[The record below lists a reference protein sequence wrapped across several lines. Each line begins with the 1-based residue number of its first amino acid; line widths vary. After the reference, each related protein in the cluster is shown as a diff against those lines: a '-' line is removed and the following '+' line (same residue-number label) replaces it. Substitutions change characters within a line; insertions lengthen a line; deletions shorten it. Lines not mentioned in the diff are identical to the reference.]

1 MYSAKI
7 DGQPTTFGTSG
18 LLYRSNKLMYDRKTN
33 SLWSSLVGEPV
44 IGDLAERDE
53 IIKLD
58 FFPVSLTTWAEW
70 LAENPDTKVLSL
82 DTDYYSPRFYE
93 PETDARSIYY
103 DYRVSAETMFPVW
116 NRDLSLE
123 TKDEV
128 LGLSV
133 GDVHKAY
140 PVVTLRELRVVNDTV
155 GDKAVVIIS
164 SGVSSDSRVFE
175 RGEETFTFEDSGDL
189 EGVPTSL
196 VDSNGETWKVGEN
209 ELISVTDESN
219 TLSRL
224 PSFVAFW
231 FGWYAFHPETL
242 LFEGGG

>member
-1 MYSAKI
+1 M
-7 DGQPTTFGTSG
+7 
-18 LLYRSNKLMYDRKTN
+18 LYRSNKLMYDRLTN

-44 IGDLAERDE
+44 IGELAERDE

-58 FFPVSLTTWAEW
+58 FFPVALTTWGEW
-70 LAENPDTKVLSL
+70 VAENPDTKALSL

-116 NRDLSLE
+116 DRDEALE
-123 TKDEV
+123 AKDEV

-133 GDVHKAY
+133 GDDHKAY
-140 PVVTLRELRVVNDTV
+140 PVMTLRELRVVNDSV
-155 GDKAVVIIS
+155 GGANVVIVSSGIS
-164 SGVSSDSRVFE
+164 SDVRVFE
-175 RGEETFTFEDSGDL
+175 RGERTFAL
-189 EGVPTSL
+189 EESDATESVPSAL
-196 VDSNGETWKVGEN
+196 VDSDGDVW
-209 ELISVTDESN
+209 LLDESALSRASDGA

-231 FGWYAFHPETL
+231 FGWYAFHPDTA
-242 LFEGGG
+242 LFEP

>member
-44 IGDLAERDE
+44 IGELAERDE

-58 FFPVSLTTWAEW
+58 FFPVALTTWAEW
-70 LAENPDTKVLSL
+70 VAENPDTKVLSL
-82 DTDYYSPRFYE
+82 DNEFYPPYFYE
-93 PETDARSIYY
+93 PETSQRSIYY
-103 DYRVSAETMFPVW
+103 DYRVRADTMFPVW
-116 NRDLSLE
+116 NRDHVLE
-123 TKDEV
+123 AKDEV

-133 GDVHKAY
+133 GDEYRAY
-140 PVVTLRELRVVNDTV
+140 PIMKLRELRVVNDSI
-155 GDKAVVIIS
+155 GDKNVVI
-164 SGVSSDSRVFE
+164 VSSAMSSDARVFE
-175 RGEETFTFEDSGDL
+175 RGEEVFTLDSGIEDDFAIPSML
-189 EGVPTSL
+189 TDGQGSTWTVGQTGLTKS
-196 VDSNGETWKVGEN
+196 DGTGE
-209 ELISVTDESN
+209 

-231 FGWYAFHPETL
+231 FGWYAFHPDTTL
-242 LFEGGG
+242 FAGE

>member
-53 IIKLD
+53 IIRLD
-58 FFPVSLTTWAEW
+58 YFPVSLTTWGEW
-70 LAENPDTKVLSL
+70 VAENPDTKVLSL
-82 DTDYYSPRFYE
+82 DTDYYPPRFYE
-93 PETDARSIYY
+93 PENHPRSIYY

-116 NRDLSLE
+116 NRDSALE

-133 GDVHKAY
+133 DGIHKAY
-140 PVVTLRELRVVNDTV
+140 SVMKLRELRVVNDSV
-155 GDKAVVIIS
+155 GDKNVVIIAS
-164 SGVSSDSRVFE
+164 DMSSDARAFE
-175 RGEETFTFEDSGDL
+175 RGDETFALGD
-189 EGVPTSL
+189 EANMDGVPTAL
-196 VDSNGETWKVGEN
+196 VDADGNTWIVGETGLRVA
-209 ELISVTDESN
+209 TDEEE

-231 FGWYAFHPETL
+231 FGWYAFHPDTT
-242 LFEGGG
+242 LFEGE

>member
-18 LLYRSNKLMYDRKTN
+18 LLYRSNKLMYDRNTN

-44 IGDLAERDE
+44 IGKLAERDE

-58 FFPVSLTTWAEW
+58 FFPVALTTWGEW
-70 LAENPDTKVLSL
+70 VAENPDTKVLSL

-116 NRDLSLE
+116 NRDLVLE
-123 TKDEV
+123 AKDEV
-128 LGLSV
+128 LGLSA
-133 GDVHKAY
+133 GDTYKAY
-140 PVVTLRELRVVNDTV
+140 PVMTLRDMRIVNDTV
-155 GDKAVVIIS
+155 GDENVVI
-164 SGVSSDSRVFE
+164 VSSRMSSDVRVFE
-175 RGEETFTFEDSGDL
+175 RGDETFSLNSGSDV
-189 EGVPTSL
+189 EGIPNSL
-196 VDSNGETWKVGEN
+196 VDSEGGKWVVSETG
-209 ELISVTDESN
+209 LRRTDDESE

-224 PSFVAFW
+224 PSFVVFW
-231 FGWYAFHPETL
+231 FGWYAFHPETSL
-242 LFEGGG
+242 YDPE